1 MNIPIV
7 IESLK
12 LILVDEGIH
21 SITGFFPPLSDVKRR
36 VRITR
41 LKNGRNSFR
50 MDIGRPN
57 YAERRFLKLCKKA
70 KTKPKRFCLKP
81 FPDK

>member
-1 MNIPIV
+1 MNIPI
-7 IESLK
+7 INESLK
-12 LILVDEGIH
+12 LILANETIH
-21 SITGFFPPLSDVKRR
+21 SITGFFSPLSDVKRR

-41 LKNGRNSFR
+41 LKNGNGLHL
-50 MDIGRPN
+50 DIGRPN

-70 KTKPKRFCLKP
+70 KTKPKRFWLKP